1 MAFVDLSISQKKM
14 REIRENGEL
23 IPVKFGFKTWNQ
35 LDKGRLIM
43 GSKKCTVLIGG
54 EPNHGKSQV
63 AYELTLQMIEKHGYK
78 VALFS
83 TESGDVEK
91 IFSILCSMYIG
102 KPYSKIRPDGKPNYN
117 AMTDGEAEEAE
128 YFLLQHLYIFKQ
140 DRKDSNYQ
148 TLENIYL
155 QLHKAEEFYNIKFDS
170 LVIDPVYDVQ
180 DFEPKAAEVLRVLN
194 RFNLEAEENNR
205 FDIMVNHVGETSKIT
220 DKNGNRKKLLALP
233 DEFYGGK
240 NNQRKAQLMLLV
252 HRPIPT
258 VDINGRWLEGFGE
271 GDTVVKENQTDIH
284 VLKVKPEGIAKFGK
298 YPIFYDWKKRRYY
311 EADDD
316 EGVPYVSY
324 ADCTRFKNERPNFT
338 DVTKITAS
346 PEEAFGPANYN
357 SKNDEDEEFPF

>member
-1 MAFVDLSISQKKM
+1 MAFVDLSLSQSKM
-14 REIRENGEL
+14 RKIRETGEL
-23 IPVKFGFKTWNQ
+23 IPVKFGFRTWNQ

-117 AMTDGEAEEAE
+117 AMTDNEADEAE

-155 QLHKAEEFYNIKFDS
+155 QLHKAEEQYNIKFDS

-180 DFEPKAAEVLRVLN
+180 DFEPKATEVLRVLN

-205 FDIMVNHVGETSKIT
+205 FDIMVNHVGETSKMT
-220 DKNGNRKKLLALP
+220 DKNGNRKKLLALA

-252 HRPIPT
+252 HRPVPN
-258 VDINGRWLEGFGE
+258 DNPELGE
-271 GDTVVKENQTDIH
+271 IVKDNQTDIH

-316 EGVPYVSY
+316 DGIPYVSY

-338 DVTKITAS
+338 DISKITAS
-346 PEEAFGPANYN
+346 PEEAFATPIN
-357 SKNDEDEEFPF
+357 SKNEEDEEFPF

>member
-1 MAFVDLSISQKKM
+1 M
-14 REIRENGEL
+14 RQIRETGEL
-23 IPVKFGFKTWNQ
+23 IPVKFGFRTWNEM
-35 LDKGRLIM
+35 DKGRLIM
-43 GSKKCTVLIGG
+43 GSKKCTLLIGG

-63 AYELTLQMIEKHGYK
+63 AYELALQMIEKHGYK

-102 KPYSKIRPDGKPNYN
+102 KPYSKIRPDGKPNFN
-117 AMTDGEAEEAE
+117 AMTDGEADEAE

-148 TLENIYL
+148 TLDSIYG
-155 QLHKAEEFYNIKFDS
+155 QLAKAEEIYNIKFDS

-180 DFEPKAAEVLRVLN
+180 DFEPKANEVLKVLN
-194 RFNLEAEENNR
+194 RFNLEAEENSR
-205 FDIMVNHVGETSKIT
+205 FDIMVNHVGETSKMT
-220 DKNGNRKKLLALP
+220 DKNGNRKKLLALA

-252 HRPIPT
+252 HRPTPN
-258 VDINGRWLEGFGE
+258 DNPEFGE
-271 GDTVVKENQTDIH
+271 IAKENQTDIH

-298 YPIFYDWKKRRYY
+298 YSIFYDWKKRRYY

-316 EGVPYVSY
+316 NGVPYVQF
-324 ADCTRFKNERPNFT
+324 ADCTRFRNDRPNET
-338 DVTKITAS
+338 DTKKITAT
-346 PEEAFGPANYN
+346 PEEAFGPKETKKQYN
-357 SKNDEDEEFPF
+357 DGEDFPF